1 MAEHGGVDV
10 SIAPNSSVT
19 LEPADS
25 LAFHLA
31 PQTAPQAVLTIR
43 NVSDERKIAFKVKT
57 TRPLR
62 YLVRPNQ
69 GLLAPNGS
77 ASVMVILQ
85 QKDGD
90 ELLRLDPSERQ
101 LSNDKFLVQSLF
113 VDDAFY
119 ELVKTKSAKEMADEL
134 TNMWAHTDKKAL
146 SNKKLRC
153 RFLQQ
158 DEASADSPA
167 VAAPTASAP
176 PEPSPAMLRYQNRQA
191 SQFSS
196 ASDLAIHASESSSAD
211 AEVTTAAQ
219 LSSALLQESASPDK
233 PANHKA
239 SDGSTTKVTEGRGWA
254 LLLTRRLMLWRVP
267 RSSRTRLPMWLLC
280 ARSTTR
286 SVRGGVYRPRVRTG
300 RTDCGGCV
308 TVAGGV
314 HCPADGAA
322 RRAHERSGQ
331 NISFLNSLLL

>member
-10 SIAPNSSVT
+10 SLAPNSSVT

-25 LAFHLA
+25 LAFRLQA
-31 PQTAPQAVLTIR
+31 QAAPQAVLTIR

-85 QKDGD
+85 QKDCD

-113 VDDAFY
+113 VDDSFF

-146 SNKKLRC
+146 ANKKLRC
-153 RFLQQ
+153 RFLQDDAQ
-158 DEASADSPA
+158 TAEAAGSTPASSLAPSPA
-167 VAAPTASAP
+167 PSAA
-176 PEPSPAMLRYQNRQA
+176 PEPSPVMLRHQNRQA

-196 ASDLAIHASESSSAD
+196 ASDLGVHVGEAS
-211 AEVTTAAQ
+211 AEAAVATPAQ
-219 LSSALLQESASPDK
+219 LSSALLQESSPKDK
-233 PANHKA
+233 HHKGDA
-239 SDGSTTKVTEGRGWA
+239 KVRTSPWQLRGW
-254 LLLTRRLMLWRVP
+254 
-267 RSSRTRLPMWLLC
+267 SRD
-280 ARSTTR
+280 S
-286 SVRGGVYRPRVRTG
+286 RGGCMGTGPDGGGRV
-300 RTDCGGCV
+300 
-308 TVAGGV
+308 
-314 HCPADGAA
+314 AA
-322 RRAHERSGQ
+322 EEV
-331 NISFLNSLLL
+331 

>member
-1 MAEHGGVDV
+1 V
-10 SIAPNSSVT
+10 SLAPNSSVT

-25 LAFHLA
+25 LAFRLQA
-31 PQTAPQAVLTIR
+31 QAAPQAVLTIR

-85 QKDGD
+85 QKDCD

-113 VDDAFY
+113 VDDSFF

-146 SNKKLRC
+146 ANKKLRC
-153 RFLQQ
+153 RFLQDDAQ
-158 DEASADSPA
+158 AAELAGSAPSSSPVPSPA
-167 VAAPTASAP
+167 PASPAA
-176 PEPSPAMLRYQNRQA
+176 PEPSPVMLRHQNRQS

-196 ASDLAIHASESSSAD
+196 ASDLGVHVGEAS
-211 AEVTTAAQ
+211 AEAAVATPAQ
-219 LSSALLQESASPDK
+219 LSSALLQESSPKDK
-233 PANHKA
+233 HAGNHKGDA
-239 SDGSTTKVTEGRGWA
+239 KVRT
-254 LLLTRRLMLWRVP
+254 
-267 RSSRTRLPMWLLC
+267 SSRQL
-280 ARSTTR
+280 
-286 SVRGGVYRPRVRTG
+286 GGWNR
-300 RTDCGGCV
+300 D
-308 TVAGGV
+308 
-314 HCPADGAA
+314 
-322 RRAHERSGQ
+322 SQ
-331 NISFLNSLLL
+331 

>member
-10 SIAPNSSVT
+10 SIAPNSS
-19 LEPADS
+19 
-25 LAFHLA
+25 
-31 PQTAPQAVLTIR
+31 TAPQAVLTIR

-134 TNMWAHTDKKAL
+134 TNI
-146 SNKKLRC
+146 
-153 RFLQQ
+153 
-158 DEASADSPA
+158 
-167 VAAPTASAP
+167 
-176 PEPSPAMLRYQNRQA
+176 QA

-211 AEVTTAAQ
+211 TEVTTAAQ

-239 SDGSTTKVTEGRGWA
+239 SDGSTIKVTEGRRWA
-254 LLLTRRLMLWRVP
+254 LLDPIADVAALRKKYDE
-267 RSSRTRLPMWLLC
+267 LLQKATTDAQR
-280 ARSTTR
+280 ARKLADDAATTGLR
-286 SVRGGVYRPRVRTG
+286 QRKPGTTNGTSDDVASPRGGVVTKGGKDQGTFGLLHLIVCAIIFFVVG
-300 RTDCGGCV
+300 RYY
-308 TVAGGV
+308 
-314 HCPADGAA
+314 
-322 RRAHERSGQ
+322 
-331 NISFLNSLLL
+331 